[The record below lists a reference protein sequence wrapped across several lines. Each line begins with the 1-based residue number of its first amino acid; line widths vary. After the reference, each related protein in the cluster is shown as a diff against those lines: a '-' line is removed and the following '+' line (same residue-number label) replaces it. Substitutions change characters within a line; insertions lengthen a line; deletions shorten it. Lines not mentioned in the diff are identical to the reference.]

1 MKKKINIYA
10 CFPFGNSNV
19 PIYSFYTGYYVYI
32 QVEYNFRE
40 IINKF
45 SDNNEGRG
53 AIFAGVL
60 GYNVHIY

>member
-1 MKKKINIYA
+1 MFQYIPFIRVTIYL
-10 CFPFGNSNV
+10 
-19 PIYSFYTGYYVYI
+19 YKYYVK
-32 QVEYNFRE
+32 YNFRE

-53 AIFAGVL
+53 AVFAGVL